1 MKALNGKFF
10 RRGIHTNDMKNLAKN
25 CAIEELQA
33 SATVD
38 LSLSQHIGKPAVP
51 VVAVGDQVKMGQLI
65 AEADGFVSSRIFASV
80 SGTVAA
86 IGPKRDERGALATF
100 ITIKN
105 DGEYS
110 FMPLEGEVDKTD
122 ADSLKKRIGQAGI
135 VGLGGAA
142 FPTAVKVSPK
152 TPVDTL
158 IINGAECE
166 PYLTCDY
173 RLMVEKTEEVV
184 KGIRYLKTALGVDK
198 VIVGIEK
205 NKPDCIALFESYDDL
220 TVVKLKERYPMG
232 GEKQLIY
239 CTTGKKVPCGKLPSD
254 VGCVVQNIATAY
266 AVYEAVD
273 KNKALYE
280 RVLTVSG
287 AAVNERKN
295 LLVKNG
301 TSYRDIIAYCG
312 GAKEDLSMIVD
323 GGPMMG
329 YSVVSDEFVT
339 KKATSG
345 ILLLNQKEVSLEEPT
360 PCISCGMCAQ
370 VCPMHLMPMEI
381 DFYTIAGDYE
391 SADKLGGV
399 TNCIE
404 CGACAYICPSKRAI
418 VQNVVIAKA
427 KLRQM
432 KK

>member
-25 CAIEELQA
+25 CAIEELPA

-184 KGIRYLKTALGVDK
+184 TGIRYLKTALGVDK

-239 CTTGKKVPCGKLPSD
+239 CATGRKVPCGKLPSD

-287 AAVNERKN
+287 SAVNERKN

-301 TSYRDIIAYCG
+301 TAYKDIIAYCG
-312 GAKEDLSMIVD
+312 GAKEDLAMIVD

-370 VCPMHLMPMEI
+370 VCPMHLMPMDI